1 MTSASWLG
9 GQRRGS
15 ELLGLLFVGL
25 PGLLGLSSAP
35 SGFLGRLLT
44 DVVLLPVDL
53 LRLGGR
59 LLEFRSPSSAL
70 HVEFL
75 FKTSLAL

>member
-15 ELLGLLFVGL
+15 ELLELLFVAL
-25 PGLLGLSSAP
+25 RLLGLSSAP
-35 SGFLGRLLT
+35 NGFLGRMLG
-44 DVVLLPVDL
+44 DVVLLPVDR

-59 LLEFRSPSSAL
+59 LLEFRRLSSVL
-70 HVEFL
+70 HVEVL
-75 FKTSLAL
+75 VKTSLVL